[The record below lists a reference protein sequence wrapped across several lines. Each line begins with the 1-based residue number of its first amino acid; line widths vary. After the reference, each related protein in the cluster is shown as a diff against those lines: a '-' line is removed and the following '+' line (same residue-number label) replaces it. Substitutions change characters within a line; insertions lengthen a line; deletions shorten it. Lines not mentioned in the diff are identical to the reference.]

1 MNDKQLESFLKE
13 NKPRPESDPTFILET
28 RRRMSQVE
36 GIKREV
42 DRTRTGG
49 CSAVRVAL
57 VAGIALGTIAA
68 SIAYFWPV
76 VDPTQLDGGVIDSLR
91 GFLTQYKQY
100 LLFPLAIMITALCLV
115 LTSGRKHVSERF

>member
-28 RRRMSQVE
+28 RRRMSEVE
-36 GIKREV
+36 GIKSEV
-42 DRTRTGG
+42 DRTRSGG
-49 CSAVRVAL
+49 RSAVIVAL
-57 VAGIALGTIAA
+57 VAGITLGTIAA

-76 VDPTQLDGGVIDSLR
+76 VDPTALNGGFFDTVR
-91 GFLTQYKQY
+91 GFLTVYKQY

-115 LTSGRKHVSERF
+115 LTSGRKRISERL